1 MVLRLKKIRAR
12 EGRGTRENNFGPP
25 PPRKKNLGY
34 PAGRIPEMEFLL
46 GLYRFGS
53 SCSLGERGTM
63 KVVGRVRREA
73 VVYHRPTW

>member
-12 EGRGTRENNFGPP
+12 EGRGRKGNNFGSPP
-25 PPRKKNLGY
+25 KNWGY
-34 PAGRIPEMEFLL
+34 PAGRIPEVEFLL